1 MSNSLFIF
9 TFLIIKL
16 FTITA
21 SFKIYSIVVSCL
33 TMEFIISKM
42 AKLSVEGDKQK
53 KLGAYYKN
61 LKKIKS
67 LVF

>member
-42 AKLSVEGDKQK
+42 AKLSVEGDKQN
-53 KLGAYYKN
+53 KLWD
-61 LKKIKS
+61 LIET
-67 LVF
+67 